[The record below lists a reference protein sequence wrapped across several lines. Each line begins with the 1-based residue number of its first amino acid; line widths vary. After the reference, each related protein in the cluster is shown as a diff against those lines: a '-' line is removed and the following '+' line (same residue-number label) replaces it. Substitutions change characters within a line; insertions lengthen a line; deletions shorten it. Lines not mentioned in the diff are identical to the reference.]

1 MKKRTLQ
8 NHVVQGLITSTALCL
23 AMPMQGAIAAE
34 DDNILVLE
42 EIVVTSRKRAE
53 NLQAV
58 PDAIT
63 AFDSVAIENAG
74 IDDVQDFIDLT
85 PNISMRETFRAGVTF
100 ITIRGITTGQQGWA
114 PATYVVDGVQAS
126 SLDAINQGALV
137 DIERIEV
144 LKGPQGALYGAGA
157 IAGAINI
164 VTKKPTNEQE
174 ISLKASYGNGNDIK
188 LSGAVSGPLVED
200 KVLFRLGGYYRNTDG
215 LIKSTDDVDLDFEE
229 QISVRGRLIFDL
241 EDITLD
247 LRASYSD
254 ITAGAAA
261 QELVTSAGLLDV
273 FDTPA
278 TPGPARGIVG
288 EENRRF
294 VELSAKI
301 DWETEYGTFTSVSGY
316 SDINQDLFGSATWA
330 KPPTNSIFGFPVG
343 NPGDDFADSFQDL
356 SDNFESFTQDIRFA
370 SNSDQRLRWMVGM
383 SYLDRKVLNLLSVG
397 GLLQGT
403 ERVEAN
409 LVRFLNRPDVRND
422 KAWGFYG
429 QANYDIT
436 DKLEL
441 TMALRYDKNNYDST
455 QYTDLTL
462 ETVVPTPDGIATL
475 EASNDK
481 WQPKIQLAYQWNDDV
496 MTYATY
502 AEGFRYGFFNTG
514 NLTAPES
521 TKNFEVGFKS
531 MLAEGRVRLNG
542 ALFHIDYSDQQ
553 FTSIIGEAPF
563 RLTTNVPESNINGG
577 ELELVALIAEGLELS
592 GGLGITDAKLLGGL
606 RSPSTPDYSVNLAV
620 SYATQVTDEWDV
632 FTRVDYRRQGSFI
645 IIDGGGTRFEVSE
658 KDYVNAAVKFRNDKW
673 SIGIYANNLFDE
685 RQANDFG
692 FLGIGYVRSNSLP
705 RSYGIEASINF

>member
-188 LSGAVSGPLVED
+188 LSGAVSGPLVKD

-261 QELVTSAGLLDV
+261 QELVTSADLLDV

-278 TPGPARGIVG
+278 APGPARGIVG
-288 EENRRF
+288 EEKRRF

-620 SYATQVTDEWDV
+620 SYSTQITDEWDV